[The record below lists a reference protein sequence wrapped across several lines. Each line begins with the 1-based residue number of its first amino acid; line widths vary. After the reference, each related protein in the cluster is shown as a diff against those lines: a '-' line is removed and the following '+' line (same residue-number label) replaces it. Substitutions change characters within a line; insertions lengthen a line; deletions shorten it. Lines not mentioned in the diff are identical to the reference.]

1 MEEKIDNPELE
12 MLRLNKESGYN
23 YRRRR
28 QADWLENYTL
38 YRDKIT
44 INRLTQ
50 RQSVNIPLMKQSVK
64 TLLKDV
70 DDMPVMYFENL
81 DNDRQKEIFQNEY
94 WKIMADEDHNHM
106 ELQDIV
112 DKRQVFL
119 FGRSFDQWQI
129 VDGEIKMT
137 VQDPQDILVSRHCDP
152 FNLNSSR
159 FLIHTHIFVPLSTL
173 KKNSDYDQAE
183 VKKLEKFYST
193 LQGEL
198 KNKQNQDMLVEKN
211 EKMQEM
217 GVSDVIDPVLGET
230 YVELS
235 LQFLYREDEKDADK
249 NELEEQLFLY
259 VEADDKVILMKKPL
273 EEILGV
279 TEDNYWRD
287 HYPYVSWG
295 DDIERQDF
303 WSDSV
308 GDIIRGA
315 NKIVNSFF
323 SQLVENRTLRNFGM
337 HYYDSTDETFMPQ
350 TFLPVPWGWYPIP
363 GKPSEVLQKVD
374 IPDLSESIDE
384 MSFVIG
390 IAEKAS
396 GATATQQG
404 VQTATKITLG
414 EVELALN
421 EAKERVKGMS
431 KFYTPA
437 WKQRSKIFLKLIEG
451 RPDLLDA
458 VKIFKKGRNTRDIF
472 SREVGPKDWM
482 TKMGY
487 RTRIWNQDEKN
498 AHDTDTLNKLN
509 AVKTVMFDNPKLA
522 EVYNRKLLEFV
533 DLPPEDINDIM
544 EYEDQKQE
552 MMASNPLL
560 AAGQQ
565 TTQPQPAQ
573 SAQPTQQLP
582 IQPQG

>member
-230 YVELS
+230 YVEL
-235 LQFLYREDEKDADK
+235 
-249 NELEEQLFLY
+249 
-259 VEADDKVILMKKPL
+259 
-273 EEILGV
+273 
-279 TEDNYWRD
+279 
-287 HYPYVSWG
+287 
-295 DDIERQDF
+295 
-303 WSDSV
+303 
-308 GDIIRGA
+308 
-315 NKIVNSFF
+315 
-323 SQLVENRTLRNFGM
+323 
-337 HYYDSTDETFMPQ
+337 
-350 TFLPVPWGWYPIP
+350 
-363 GKPSEVLQKVD
+363 
-374 IPDLSESIDE
+374 
-384 MSFVIG
+384 
-390 IAEKAS
+390 
-396 GATATQQG
+396 
-404 VQTATKITLG
+404 
-414 EVELALN
+414 
-421 EAKERVKGMS
+421 
-431 KFYTPA
+431 
-437 WKQRSKIFLKLIEG
+437 
-451 RPDLLDA
+451 
-458 VKIFKKGRNTRDIF
+458 
-472 SREVGPKDWM
+472 
-482 TKMGY
+482 
-487 RTRIWNQDEKN
+487 
-498 AHDTDTLNKLN
+498 
-509 AVKTVMFDNPKLA
+509 
-522 EVYNRKLLEFV
+522 
-533 DLPPEDINDIM
+533 
-544 EYEDQKQE
+544 
-552 MMASNPLL
+552 
-560 AAGQQ
+560 
-565 TTQPQPAQ
+565 
-573 SAQPTQQLP
+573 
-582 IQPQG
+582 